1 MGGLPLTPKGE
12 MEEME
17 AELMSYAHGYFV
29 YKHLFGDWT
38 AVATLRSTENIYLT
52 FIIAQIEEKKIYL

>member
-1 MGGLPLTPKGE
+1 

-29 YKHLFGDWT
+29 YKHFFGDWT
-38 AVATLRSTENIYLT
+38 SVATLHSTENIYLT
-52 FIIAQIEEKKIYL
+52 FIKA